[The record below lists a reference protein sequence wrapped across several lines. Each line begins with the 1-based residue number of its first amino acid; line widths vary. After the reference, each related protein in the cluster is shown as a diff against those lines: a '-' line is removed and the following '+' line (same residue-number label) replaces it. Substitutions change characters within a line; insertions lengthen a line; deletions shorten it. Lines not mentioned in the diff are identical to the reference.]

1 MFLKYLINI
10 FRKECCYERM
20 GVHRRWRKT
29 ERSGKCLKASLPS
42 KEQESITHNRSGP
55 TVSKSKWGG
64 ACMDYDPEFSKKSN
78 TELNIC
84 LTKYT
89 EEHEFYSR
97 ALSELSR
104 REKSAEDKISASFSK
119 AIFWSRLAALLAL
132 PGALFVVW
140 YIVQSIH

>member
-1 MFLKYLINI
+1 
-10 FRKECCYERM
+10 
-20 GVHRRWRKT
+20 
-29 ERSGKCLKASLPS
+29 
-42 KEQESITHNRSGP
+42 
-55 TVSKSKWGG
+55 
-64 ACMDYDPEFSKKSN
+64 MDYDPEFSKKSN

-104 REKSAEDKISASFSK
+104 REKSAEDKISASLSK

-140 YIVQSIH
+140 QIFQSIH